1 MSKENALDF
10 LQKAAEDESLK
21 SQLQA
26 ADDQHDVVSLGKAH
40 GYEFSSENLKDVI
53 PEIQQKKG
61 FFGDLA
67 ESIIRVF
74 SPAKDDYPMTG
85 VQPFSGDPN
94 RGH

>member
-21 SQLQA
+21 SQVQA

-40 GYEFSSENLKDVI
+40 GYEFSPENVKDVI
-53 PEIQQKKG
+53 PEIQQKRG
-61 FFGDLA
+61 FFGDLV

-74 SPAKDDYPMTG
+74 SPARDDYPTTG

-94 RGH
+94 RSH